1 MISLAEKKNPIVA
14 NYDKIVCAIGV
25 VALVLGG
32 VFFAT
37 SGGDERGALLGDAEQ
52 IIDWKAP
59 ADLGIK
65 PVDLTLFAAQTRA
78 TTSPQTI
85 AELTA
90 GRESFLASEKRVK
103 CACGKVMP
111 AGLETCPACN
121 ISLVTVNKVDEEA
134 KVAEQWAKKY
144 GVTLDDSDADNDG
157 FTNLEELAMGTDPT
171 DAKSHADYLDSV
183 KIQLPLKETF
193 VPFYLKAVNKIP
205 AGFRC
210 EFAQGKATFSATV
223 GETLVITKTSG
234 VGKESKL
241 ETGFKLIDAKK
252 EEKKVSMKGVAGT
265 RTVDASAVTIERIAD
280 GKKIE
285 LQVQL
290 GKKPKLAPVDQQ
302 ATLVYERNGVKTFD
316 VVTGGEIDLN
326 GSKYAVQSVKAVGKG
341 AEVVL
346 KSKETDKIRIIKAL
360 D

>member
-1 MISLAEKKNPIVA
+1 MIARGDKQNPIVA
-14 NYDKIVCAIGV
+14 NYDKVVCGLGV

-32 VFFAT
+32 AFFAT
-37 SGGDERGALLGDAEQ
+37 NGGNEGGALMGDAEQ

-59 ADLGIK
+59 QDTGVK

-78 TTSPQTI
+78 TTTPQTI
-85 AELTA
+85 AEVSPS
-90 GRESFLASEKRVK
+90 RESFLASEKRVK

-121 ISLVTVNKVDEEA
+121 VSLVTVNKVDEEA
-134 KVAEQWAKKY
+134 KAAEQWAKKY

-171 DAKSHADYLDSV
+171 NAKSHADYLDSV
-183 KIQLPLKETF
+183 KLRLPLKETF

-210 EFAQGKATFSATV
+210 EFAQGKATFSATI
-223 GETLVITKTSG
+223 GEALVIKKTSG
-234 VGKESKL
+234 VGKETKL
-241 ETGFKLIDAKK
+241 ETGFKLVDAKK

-265 RTVDASAVTIERIAD
+265 KTVDASSVTIERLTD

-285 LQVQL
+285 LVVQL

-302 ATLVYERNGVKTFD
+302 ATLVYERNGVKTFE
-316 VVTGGEIDLN
+316 VITGEEIDLN
-326 GSKYAVQSVKAVGKG
+326 GSKYAVESVKAVGKG

-346 KSKETDKIRIIKAL
+346 KSKETDKVRTIMAL

>member
-1 MISLAEKKNPIVA
+1 MISRGDKKNPIVA
-14 NYDKIVCAIGV
+14 NYDKVVCGV
-25 VALVLGG
+25 GIVALVLGG

-37 SGGDERGALLGDAEQ
+37 SGDDSGALVGDAEQ

-59 ADLGIK
+59 AETGVK

-78 TTSPQTI
+78 MTSPQTV
-85 AELTA
+85 AEITPA
-90 GRESFLASEKRVK
+90 RESFLASEKRVK

-121 ISLVTVNKVDEEA
+121 VSLVTVNKVDEEA
-134 KVAEQWAKKY
+134 KAAEQWAKKY
-144 GVTLDDSDADNDG
+144 GVALDDSDADNDG

-210 EFAQGKATFSATV
+210 EFAQGKQTFSATV
-223 GETLVITKTSG
+223 GEALVITKTSG

-252 EEKKVSMKGVAGT
+252 EEKKVAMKGVAGKK
-265 RTVDASAVTIERIAD
+265 TVDASSVTIERMSD
-280 GKKIE
+280 GKKLE
-285 LQVQL
+285 LEVQL
-290 GKKPKLAPVDQQ
+290 GKKPKLAPVDVQ
-302 ATLVYERNGVKTFD
+302 ATLVYERGAVKTFD

-326 GSKYAVQSVKAVGKG
+326 GSKYSVESVKAVGKG
-341 AEVVL
+341 AEVTL
-346 KSKETDKIRIIKAL
+346 KSKETDKVRIIKAL